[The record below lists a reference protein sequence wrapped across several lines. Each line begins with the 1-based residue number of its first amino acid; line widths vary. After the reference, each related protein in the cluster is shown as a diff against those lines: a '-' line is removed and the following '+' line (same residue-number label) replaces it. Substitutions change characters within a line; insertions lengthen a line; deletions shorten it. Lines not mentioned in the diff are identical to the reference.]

1 MPIMRNLTPSRH
13 NPEEKVYFP
22 AANFFDLAQ
31 FGASTKEGENSVYPV
46 LLCLATWIYRQNFIC
61 KGEFINF
68 YYGIGSFGLTGRV
81 FEVLNQTNYWKF
93 WNVYY
98 FGKSYGKLMIQRF
111 LSL

>member
-31 FGASTKEGENSVYPV
+31 VGASTKEGENSVYPV

-81 FEVLNQTNYWKF
+81 FEVLNQTNY
-93 WNVYY
+93 
-98 FGKSYGKLMIQRF
+98 
-111 LSL
+111 